1 MQSDEDFNRGMMPML
16 DLRAVAIA
24 AVGTDGANSVLSNVE
39 LSLRAT
45 FFPLG
50 FPVEIATNSP
60 AVLAAAEQS
69 WRLFRPQFDFPPL
82 RVELGVAE
90 DEPGMTDLP
99 PAPVCRVREHLLT
112 NVADGGNF
120 VACDLKHGF
129 AFGWVTRSTADSPLY
144 LRYHFLEAAVLAM
157 LSTLRAAALHAA
169 CVAPYGH
176 GMLLCGDS
184 GAGKSSLAFAGARS
198 GWTYISDDSTY
209 LPLDRG
215 DRLVVGNSH
224 QIRFRDSGV
233 QLFPELEGR
242 SITPRATGKPSIE
255 VSTLEFPELIT
266 SDSARVEYIVFLNR
280 RNAATPGLHPC
291 SRESALRWFLQASLL
306 SAGAAAESGVR
317 NLVGVE
323 VFELRYTDLD
333 WAVERLEQ
341 LALTGR

>member
-1 MQSDEDFNRGMMPML
+1 MPMQ
-16 DLRAVAIA
+16 DVRAKAIA
-24 AVGTDGANSVLSNVE
+24 AAETAGANDVLSNVE
-39 LSLRAT
+39 LPLCAT

-50 FPVEIATNSP
+50 FPVEIATNSA

-69 WRLFRPQFDFPPL
+69 WRMFRPQFDHPPL
-82 RVELGVAE
+82 RFELGVTE
-90 DEPGMTDLP
+90 DKPTTADLP
-99 PAPVCRVREHLLT
+99 PAPVCRVRGNLLT
-112 NVADGGNF
+112 TVADDRNF
-120 VACDLKHGF
+120 IVCDLKSGF
-129 AFGWVTRSTADSPLY
+129 AFGWVTRSAVESPLY
-144 LRYHFLEAAVLAM
+144 LRYHFLETAVLAM
-157 LSTLRAAALHAA
+157 LSMLRATALHAA
-169 CVAPYGH
+169 CVAPYGR

-198 GWTYISDDSTY
+198 GWTYISDDSSY
-209 LPLDRG
+209 LPLGRH

-242 SITPRATGKPSIE
+242 SITPRVTGKPSIE

-266 SDSARVEYIVFLNR
+266 SDSACVDYIVFLNR
-280 RNAATPGLHPC
+280 RNAATPGLHPF
-291 SRESALRWFLQASLL
+291 SGEAALRWFLEASLL
-306 SAGAAAESGVR
+306 SVGAAAEAAVR
-317 NLVGVE
+317 NLVGIE

>member
-1 MQSDEDFNRGMMPML
+1 MQD
-16 DLRAVAIA
+16 VKAIA
-24 AVGTDGANSVLSNVE
+24 ISQAEIAGANPVLSNVE
-39 LSLRAT
+39 LPLRAT

-50 FPVEIATNSP
+50 FPVEIATNSA

-69 WRLFRPQFDFPPL
+69 WRLFRPQFDYAPL
-82 RVELGVAE
+82 RFELGVAE
-90 DEPGMTDLP
+90 DELETGDLP
-99 PAPVCRVREHLLT
+99 PAPVCRVRDHLLT
-112 NVADGGNF
+112 NVADSRNF
-120 VACDLKHGF
+120 IACDLKHGF
-129 AFGWVTRSTADSPLY
+129 AFGWVTRATVDSPLY
-144 LRYHFLEAAVLAM
+144 LRYHFLETAVLAM
-157 LSTLRAAALHAA
+157 LTTLRATALHAA
-169 CVAPYGH
+169 CVAPYGR

-198 GWTYISDDSTY
+198 GWTYISDDASY
-209 LPLDRG
+209 LPLDRK

-280 RNAATPGLHPC
+280 RNAAIPGLHSF
-291 SRESALRWFLQASLL
+291 SRESALRWFLQASVL
-306 SAGAAAESGVR
+306 SAGAASEVAVQ

-323 VFELRYTDLD
+323 LFELRYTDLD
-333 WAVERLEQ
+333 WAVERLEH
-341 LALTGR
+341 LAATGR